1 MATQSGDRSVFF
13 PAIEKKYGQPMS
25 YWFGRLKDLGEEKY
39 PAQIAYLRQ
48 EHGFSQAH
56 ANAVVMSHR
65 GSSTSK
71 RFTSLTSYLAPHD
84 AQKKKTVKAIFKAIQ
99 SQYPEMK
106 VVIAWNQP
114 MLKLGDDYILG
125 VSVLKN
131 HILLGP
137 WGDGIIAKF
146 APKLKEYKVNKKTIQ
161 VPVDWDIDAKLLV
174 AIAKARVSEL

>member
-1 MATQSGDRSVFF
+1 MATQSGDRSAFF

-25 YWFGRLKDLGEEKY
+25 YWFARLKDLDAYKY

-71 RFTSLTSYLAPHD
+71 RFTTLTSYLEPHD
-84 AQKKKTVKAIFKAIQ
+84 AVKKKTVKAIFKAIQ

-106 VVIAWNQP
+106 VVIAWNHP
-114 MLKLGDDYILG
+114 MLKLGEDYILG

-131 HILLGP
+131 HLLIGP

-146 APKLKEYKVNKKTIQ
+146 APKLTEYKVNKKTIQ
-161 VPVDWDIDAKLLV
+161 IPSDWQIDTKLLHQMV
-174 AIAKARVSEL
+174 KATLAE

>member
-1 MATQSGDRSVFF
+1 MATQSGDRSAFF

-25 YWFGRLKDLGEEKY
+25 YWFTRLKDLGEDKY
-39 PAQIAYLRQ
+39 PAQIAYLRE

-71 RFTSLTSYLAPHD
+71 RFTTLTSYLEPHD
-84 AQKKKTVKAIFKAIQ
+84 AVKKKTVKAIFKAIQ

-106 VVIAWNQP
+106 VVIAWNHP
-114 MLKLGDDYILG
+114 MLKLGEDYILG

-131 HILLGP
+131 HLLIGP

-146 APKLKEYKVNKKTIQ
+146 APKLTEYKVNKKTIQ
-161 VPVDWDIDAKLLV
+161 VPVDWDVDAKLLV
-174 AIAKARVSEL
+174 ASAKTRVAQL

>member
-1 MATQSGDRSVFF
+1 
-13 PAIEKKYGQPMS
+13 MS
-25 YWFGRLKDLGEEKY
+25 YWFARLKDLGEDKY
-39 PAQIAYLRQ
+39 PAQIAYLRE
-48 EHGFSQAH
+48 EHGFSHSH

-71 RFTSLTSYLAPHD
+71 RFTSLTGYLEPHD
-84 AQKKKTVKAIFKAIQ
+84 AQKKKTVKAIFKTIQ

-106 VVIAWNQP
+106 VVIAWNHP

-137 WGDGIIAKF
+137 WGDGIIARF
-146 APKLKEYKVNKKTIQ
+146 APKLTEYKVNKKTIQ
-161 VPVDWDIDAKLLV
+161 VPSDWDVDAKLLV
-174 AIAKARVSEL
+174 AIAKARVAQL

>member
-1 MATQSGDRSVFF
+1 MATQSGDRSAFF
-13 PAIEKKYGQPMS
+13 PAIEKKYGQPMT
-25 YWFGRLKDLGEEKY
+25 YWFGRLKDLDQEKY

-71 RFTSLTSYLAPHD
+71 RFTSLTGYLEPHD
-84 AQKKKTVKAIFKAIQ
+84 AVKKKTVKAIFKAIQ
-99 SQYPEMK
+99 VKYPEMK
-106 VVIAWNQP
+106 VVIAWNHP

-131 HILLGP
+131 HILIGP
-137 WGDGIIAKF
+137 WGDGIIGKF
-146 APKLKEYKVNKKTIQ
+146 APKLSEYKVNKKTIQ
-161 VPVDWDIDAKLLV
+161 VPVDWDVDAKLLV
-174 AIAKARVSEL
+174 AIAKTRVGQL

>member
-1 MATQSGDRSVFF
+1 MATQSGDRSAFF
-13 PAIEKKYGQPMS
+13 PAIEKKYGQPIS
-25 YWFGRLKDLGEEKY
+25 YWFAQLKDLSEDKY
-39 PAQIAYLRQ
+39 PAQIAYLRE

-71 RFTSLTSYLAPHD
+71 RFTSLSGYLEPHD
-84 AQKKKTVKAIFKAIQ
+84 AQKKKTVKTIFKVIQ

-106 VVIAWNQP
+106 VVIAWNHP
-114 MLKLGDDYILG
+114 MLKLGDEYILG

-146 APKLKEYKVNKKTIQ
+146 APKLTEYKVNKKTIQ
-161 VPVDWDIDAKLLV
+161 VPSDWDVDAKLLI
-174 AIAKARVSEL
+174 AIAKARVSQL

>member
-1 MATQSGDRSVFF
+1 MATQSGDRSAFF
-13 PAIEKKYGQPMS
+13 PAIEKKYGQPIS
-25 YWFGRLKDLGEEKY
+25 YWFGRLKDLDADKY

-71 RFTSLTSYLAPHD
+71 RFTTLTGYLEPHD
-84 AQKKKTVKAIFKAIQ
+84 APKKKTVKAIFKAIQ
-99 SQYPEMK
+99 SHYPEMK
-106 VVIAWNQP
+106 VVIAWNHP
-114 MLKLGDDYILG
+114 MLKLGEDYVLG

-146 APKLKEYKVNKKTIQ
+146 APQLTEYKVYKKTIQ
-161 VPVDWDIDAKLLV
+161 VSVDWDVDVKLLV
-174 AIAKARVSEL
+174 AIAKARVSQL

>member
-1 MATQSGDRSVFF
+1 MPADKHDRASHF
-13 PAIEKKYGQPMS
+13 PKIEAKYGQPMK
-25 YWFGRLKDLGEEKY
+25 YWFDVMKDLADQKY
-39 PAQIAYLRQ
+39 PEQVAYLKE

-71 RFTSLTSYLAPHD
+71 RFTSLTGYLEPHD

-106 VVIAWNQP
+106 VVIAWNHP
-114 MLKLGDDYILG
+114 MLKLGDEYILG

-146 APKLKEYKVNKKTIQ
+146 APKLKDYKVNKKTIQ
-161 VPVDWDIDAKLLV
+161 VPSDWDVDAKLLV
-174 AIAKARVSEL
+174 AIAKARVAQL